1 MGAVSEGEWKK
12 KPHFW
17 SSLADSK
24 TPFSTASPS
33 GMPDGMIDVAGMVIL
48 SWGRGSEVTATSAN
62 RSKTL
67 WPLWLLCRVARAVK
81 VARAVTAF

>member
-24 TPFSTASPS
+24 MPFSTASPS

-48 SWGRGSEVTATSAN
+48 SWGRGSEVTASQIV
-62 RSKTL
+62 R
-67 WPLWLLCRVARAVK
+67 
-81 VARAVTAF
+81 